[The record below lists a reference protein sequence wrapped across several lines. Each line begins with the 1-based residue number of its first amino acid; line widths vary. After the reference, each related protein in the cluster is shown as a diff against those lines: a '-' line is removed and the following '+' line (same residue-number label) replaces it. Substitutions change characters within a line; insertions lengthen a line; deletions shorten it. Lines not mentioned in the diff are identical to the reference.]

1 MRLAASRVTAMVA
14 VVVLAAGACGSGA
27 QRSSPT
33 SSATTPAA
41 RAPAATYA
49 KAPCPNP
56 IYTGEPQLDL
66 GPDVECGYLTVP
78 QNRGDPN
85 SRKIRLAVAVRK
97 SKAQNPKP
105 DPVVYLAGGPGNSPF
120 VHRFDNWQL
129 DRDLI
134 LLGQRGTM
142 KGDPF
147 LSCSEIDRFLSEAID
162 IGAQDAIY
170 SEKSAAALHACRQ
183 RVAADVID
191 VAPFNTTES
200 ASDVADLRV
209 AMGIDNWNIYALSY
223 GVDLA
228 FQTLRDHPEGIRSV
242 VLDSVLPPQ
251 ANVIESGWAAAA
263 QSFNA
268 IFDGCKADPA
278 CAAKYP
284 DVRAEFT
291 RMVNQLSGNPLR
303 VTLHGGAAHG
313 TDVVID
319 GYTLASG
326 VVVAAAQTPGQLA
339 RIPAMIH
346 KLATGDPTDVAT
358 ALTEITPPNIVSYGL
373 MYSVLCSEMV
383 SRTSVEK
390 VYAAGKLALPDFP
403 DGVLAMPA
411 QVPSIFT
418 DCQQWKVPAA
428 AVSVAEPVHSDV
440 PVLLASG
447 SFDSA
452 TPPSLAADAAKTLPN
467 SRVLVFPGSGHE
479 VALNTPDAA
488 ACFLEVMRSFY
499 DDPSR
504 YTTDCVAALRIP
516 PFATA

>member
-1 MRLAASRVTAMVA
+1 MQLAAPRAMALLA
-14 VVVLAAGACGSGA
+14 VVVLAAGACGSD
-27 QRSSPT
+27 QQLSTPPSS
-33 SSATTPAA
+33 TTTAAA
-41 RAPAATYA
+41 RPPEATYA

-56 IYTGEPQLDL
+56 IYTGAPQLDL
-66 GPDVECGYLTVP
+66 GPGVECGYLTVP
-78 QNRGDPN
+78 QNRADPN

-97 SKAQNPKP
+97 TKSQNPKP
-105 DPVVYLAGGPGNSPF
+105 DPVVYLAGGPGNPPF
-120 VHRFDNWQL
+120 VHNFDNWQL

-147 LSCSEIDRFLSEAID
+147 LSCSEVDRFLSDAIE

-170 SEKSAAALHACRQ
+170 SEKSADALRACRQ

-191 VAPFNTTES
+191 VAPYNTTES
-200 ASDVADLRV
+200 AADIADLRV
-209 AMGIDNWNIYALSY
+209 AMGIERWNVYGLSY

-228 FQTLRDHPEGIRSV
+228 LQTLRDHPEGIRSV
-242 VLDSVLPPQ
+242 VLDSVPPPQ
-251 ANVIESGWAAAA
+251 ANAIESGWAYAA
-263 QSFNA
+263 QSFDA
-268 IFDGCKADPA
+268 IFGGCAADPA
-278 CAAKYP
+278 CAARYP

-291 RMVNQLSGNPLR
+291 RLVNQLAIDPLR
-303 VTLHGGAAHG
+303 VTLHGGTAQG

-319 GYTLASG
+319 GYKLASG

-346 KLATGDPTDVAT
+346 KLATGDPTDAAT
-358 ALTEITPPNIVSYGL
+358 ALTEITPPNLVSYGL

-383 SRTSVEK
+383 PRTNAEK
-390 VYAAGKLALPDFP
+390 VYAAGKRALPDFP
-403 DGVLAMPA
+403 DGVLALPA
-411 QVPSIFT
+411 QVPSVFT

-428 AVSVAEPVHSDV
+428 PASVAEPVRSDV

-452 TPPSLAADAAKTLPN
+452 TPPSLAAEAAKNLPN
-467 SRVLVFPGSGHE
+467 SRVLVVPGSGHE

-488 ACFLEVMRSFY
+488 ACFLQVMRSFY
-499 DDPSR
+499 DDPAR
-504 YTTDCVAALRIP
+504 YNADCVASLRVP
-516 PFATA
+516 PFAG